1 MQFDGHSTLENEA
14 PASPSRKFPFG
25 LDYEAPAQNDIFP
38 REYPNDT
45 QRRILFMTAM
55 HHFKRPRN
63 WLGSQSVAAVYA
75 FVQAHVDRSWNMIL
89 PKEQWEKVAADV
101 HRICTQDL
109 EDRRTHDGLSTFQ
122 RRRGKASGAAR
133 CKANAERDADIL
145 LWVQSGATISETARA
160 FGLSRPM
167 VRKVLKRGRFQGG
180 DEPNIRSAHLCP
192 GTEPN
197 IRSAHLCPGTEP
209 SI

>member
-1 MQFDGHSTLENEA
+1 MHFDGQNTLVNEA

-45 QRRILFMTAM
+45 QRRILFLTATL
-55 HHFKRPRN
+55 HFKRPRN

-75 FVQAHVDRSWNMIL
+75 FVEAHVGRWRMTL

-101 HRICTQDL
+101 HRILSADLMNGATQ
-109 EDRRTHDGLSTFQ
+109 EGLSAFQ
-122 RRRGKASGAAR
+122 ADRGRRSGESR
-133 CKANAERDADIL
+133 RKPHAERDTGIL
-145 LWVQSGATISETARA
+145 IWVQSGASISETARA

-167 VRKVLKRGRFQGG
+167 IRKVLKRGCFQGG

-209 SI
+209 NI

>member
-1 MQFDGHSTLENEA
+1 MQFDDKNTLENCP
-14 PASPSRKFPFG
+14 PASPSRKFPYG

-45 QRRILFMTAM
+45 QRRILFMTTM

-75 FVQAHVDRSWNMIL
+75 FVEAHVERWRMTL

-101 HRICTQDL
+101 HRILSADLMNGATQEGL
-109 EDRRTHDGLSTFQ
+109 RAFQADRG
-122 RRRGKASGAAR
+122 RRSGESR
-133 CKANAERDADIL
+133 RQPHAERDADIL
-145 LWVQSGATISETARA
+145 IWVQSGASISETARA
-160 FGLSRPM
+160 FGLSRRM
-167 VRKVLKRGRFQGG
+167 IGKVLKRGRIQGG
-180 DEPNIRSAHLCP
+180 DEPDIRSAHLCP

-209 SI
+209 NI